1 MIWNP
6 FKKTAKPEPN
16 DESDGSVRNS
26 VSWEQLQDMIG
37 GGSANASGVNV
48 NINTAVKSSAVFACI
63 RLIASS
69 ISSLPLKIYESGDAR
84 EIAGNHPASL
94 MLSGQAN
101 PLMSSVTF
109 WESVLF
115 YLLLTGDSYNLIGR
129 TAGGQPISLT
139 PLKTSNVRPEMK
151 GNRAIYHVALGD
163 GAYVTYDQDDI
174 YHVTGIGSDGLKG
187 LSVISA
193 SAVSIGASIAQDEY
207 SARFFSNGAR
217 PDGVISFDKALSK
230 EQAELLRDYWNQ
242 KHQGLKKSHLPAILT
257 EGGQYTQL
265 SMSAQDSQLIESR
278 QFQVS
283 DIARIFG
290 VPPHMIGE
298 LSKSTS
304 FGSGIEAQFV
314 GFVVYTLR
322 PIIKKLEQELQRKV
336 VRDPKY
342 YAEFIISGLLR
353 GDTKSRSESY
363 QISLGGNQMP
373 GYLTINEVRKL
384 ENYPPVDGGDELYKP
399 LTAEINNEP

>member
-6 FKKTAKPEPN
+6 FRKTAQAEPKV
-16 DESDGSVRNS
+16 ENS

-37 GGSANASGVNV
+37 ASGGNPSGVNV
-48 NINTAVKSSAVFACI
+48 NINTAVKSSAVFACV

-69 ISSLPLKIYESGDAR
+69 ISSLPLKIYESGDERNSAS
-84 EIAGNHPASL
+84 NHPASI

-129 TAGGQPISLT
+129 TAGGQPISIT
-139 PLKTSNVRPEMK
+139 PLKTSKVRPEMK
-151 GNRAIYHVALGD
+151 GNRAIYHVALD
-163 GAYVTYDQDDI
+163 GGEYVTYDQDDI

-187 LSVISA
+187 LSVILA

-217 PDGVISFDKALSK
+217 PDGVISFDKQLSK
-230 EQAELLRDYWNQ
+230 DQAEILRDYWNRQ
-242 KHQGLKKSHLPAILT
+242 HQGLKQSHLPAILT
-257 EGGQYTQL
+257 EGGTYTQL

-304 FGSGIEAQFV
+304 FGTGIEAQFV

-336 VRDPKY
+336 IRDPKY
-342 YAEFIISGLLR
+342 YAEFLINGLLR
-353 GDTKSRSESY
+353 GDTKTRSESY
-363 QISLGGNQMP
+363 QIALGGNQMP

-384 ENYPPVDGGDELYKP
+384 ENYPPVDDGNDLYKP
-399 LTAEINNEP
+399 LTAEISDET